1 MISSSENDQ
10 QLVRLA
16 QDGSAEAFDALVSR
30 YRRQLIRQVL
40 PLVRDNS
47 EAEDIVQ
54 DALVSAFS
62 SLRNFRG
69 DSSFFTWLYRI
80 AINSAKYARMRSMR
94 RLPLISDIAEESDQE
109 RMVAEQEM
117 DLETPESI
125 LESQQLLQLLSQAID
140 DLPADYREA
149 LMLRELEGLSYEEIA
164 ERMHCPVG
172 TVRSRV
178 HRARDSIT
186 SALRAALDFPPLR
199 H

>member
-1 MISSSENDQ
+1 MLNSGESDQ
-10 QLVRLA
+10 LLVRLA
-16 QDGSAEAFDALVSR
+16 QDGSSAAFDALVLR
-30 YRRQLIRQVL
+30 YRRQLVRQVL

-80 AINSAKYARMRSMR
+80 AINSAKYSRMRSTR
-94 RLPLISDIAEESDQE
+94 RLPLISDIADESDQE
-109 RMVAEQEM
+109 RLFHEQEI

-125 LESQQLLQLLSQAID
+125 LESQQLLHLLSEAID
-140 DLPADYREA
+140 ELPADYRDA
-149 LMLRELEGLSYEEIA
+149 LLFRELEGLSYEEIA

-178 HRARDSIT
+178 HRARDSIAT
-186 SALRAALDFPPLR
+186 ALRMIVDAAVK

>member
-1 MISSSENDQ
+1 MLNSGESDQ
-10 QLVRLA
+10 LLVRLA
-16 QDGSAEAFDALVSR
+16 QDGSAAAFDALVLR
-30 YRRQLIRQVL
+30 YRRQLVRQVL

-80 AINSAKYARMRSMR
+80 AINSAKYSRMRSTR
-94 RLPLISDIAEESDQE
+94 RLPLISDIAEDGDQE
-109 RMVAEQEM
+109 RLYNEQEI

-125 LESQQLLQLLSQAID
+125 LESQQLLRLLSDAID
-140 DLPADYREA
+140 ELPADYRDA
-149 LMLRELEGLSYEEIA
+149 LLFRELEGLSYDEIA
-164 ERMHCPVG
+164 DRMHCPVG

-178 HRARDSIT
+178 HRARDSIAT
-186 SALRAALDFPPLR
+186 ALRAIVDAAVK

>member
-1 MISSSENDQ
+1 MLNSGDSDQ
-10 QLVRLA
+10 LLVRLA
-16 QDGSAEAFDALVSR
+16 QDGSSAAFDALVLR
-30 YRRQLIRQVL
+30 YRRQLVRQVL

-80 AINSAKYARMRSMR
+80 AINSAKYSRMRSMR
-94 RLPLISDIAEESDQE
+94 RLPLISDIADESDQE
-109 RMVAEQEM
+109 RLFNEQEM

-125 LESQQLLQLLSQAID
+125 LESQQLLRLLSEAID
-140 DLPADYREA
+140 ELPADYRDA
-149 LMLRELEGLSYEEIA
+149 LLFRELEGLSYEEIA

-178 HRARDSIT
+178 HRARDAIAT
-186 SALRAALDFPPLR
+186 ALRTIVDAAVK

>member
-1 MISSSENDQ
+1 MLNSGESDQ
-10 QLVRLA
+10 LLVRLA
-16 QDGSAEAFDALVSR
+16 QDGSSAAFDALVLR
-30 YRRQLIRQVL
+30 YRRQLVRQVL

-80 AINSAKYARMRSMR
+80 AINSAKYSRMRSTR
-94 RLPLISDIAEESDQE
+94 RLPLISDIADESDQE
-109 RMVAEQEM
+109 RLFHEQEI

-125 LESQQLLQLLSQAID
+125 LESQQLLHLLSEAID
-140 DLPADYREA
+140 ELPADYRDA
-149 LMLRELEGLSYEEIA
+149 LLFRELEGLSYEEIA

-178 HRARDSIT
+178 HRARDSIAT
-186 SALRAALDFPPLR
+186 ALRTIVDAAVK

>member
-1 MISSSENDQ
+1 MLNNSESDQ
-10 QLVRLA
+10 LLVRLA
-16 QDGSAEAFDALVSR
+16 QDGSGPAFDTLVLR
-30 YRRQLIRQVL
+30 YRRQLVRQVL

-80 AINSAKYARMRSMR
+80 AINSAKYSRLRSSR
-94 RLPLISDIAEESDQE
+94 RLPLISDIADQDDQE
-109 RMVAEQEM
+109 RLVSEQFIE
-117 DLETPESI
+117 LETPESI
-125 LESQQLLQLLSQAID
+125 LESQQLLHLLSVAID
-140 DLPADYREA
+140 ELSADYRDA
-149 LMLRELEGLSYEEIA
+149 LLLRELEGLSYEEIA

-178 HRARDSIT
+178 HRARESIS
-186 SALRAALDFPPLR
+186 SALRAIIEAPAAK

>member
-1 MISSSENDQ
+1 MLNSGESDQ
-10 QLVRLA
+10 LLVRLA
-16 QDGSAEAFDALVSR
+16 QDGSGAAFDALVLR
-30 YRRQLIRQVL
+30 YRRQLVRQVL

-80 AINSAKYARMRSMR
+80 AINSAKYSRLRSSR
-94 RLPLISDIAEESDQE
+94 RLPLISDIADEEDQE
-109 RMVAEQEM
+109 RMVSEQVIE
-117 DLETPESI
+117 LETPESI
-125 LESQQLLQLLSQAID
+125 MESQQLLRLLSEAID
-140 DLPADYREA
+140 ELPVDYRDA
-149 LMLRELEGLSYEEIA
+149 LLLRELEGLSYEEIA

-178 HRARDSIT
+178 HRARDSIAST
-186 SALRAALDFPPLR
+186 LRAIIDTAAVK

>member
-1 MISSSENDQ
+1 MVSSGESDQ
-10 QLVRLA
+10 LLVRLA
-16 QDGSAEAFDALVSR
+16 QDGSGAAFDALVLR
-30 YRRQLIRQVL
+30 YRRQLVRQVL

-54 DALVSAFS
+54 DALMSAFS

-80 AINSAKYARMRSMR
+80 AINSAKYSRMRSTR
-94 RLPLISDIAEESDQE
+94 RLPLISDIADESDQE
-109 RMVAEQEM
+109 RLAAEQGT

-125 LESQQLLQLLSQAID
+125 LESQQLLRLLSAVID
-140 DLPADYREA
+140 ELPVDYREA

-186 SALRAALDFPPLR
+186 SALRAAFDVAAVK

>member
-1 MISSSENDQ
+1 MLNSGDSDQ
-10 QLVRLA
+10 LLVRLA
-16 QDGSAEAFDALVSR
+16 QDGSSAAFDALVLR
-30 YRRQLIRQVL
+30 YRRQLVRQVL

-80 AINSAKYARMRSMR
+80 AINSAKYSRMRSTR
-94 RLPLISDIAEESDQE
+94 RLPLISDIADESDQE
-109 RMVAEQEM
+109 RLFHEQEI

-125 LESQQLLQLLSQAID
+125 LESQQLLHLLSEAID
-140 DLPADYREA
+140 ELPADYRDA
-149 LMLRELEGLSYEEIA
+149 LLFRELEGLSYEEIA

-178 HRARDSIT
+178 HRARDSIAT
-186 SALRAALDFPPLR
+186 ALRMIVDAAVK